1 MTEQGGCYGGS
12 RRRSRKNRKGTKKR
26 RGGGNCN
33 GGNVTMNGGMYGFG
47 GPLGGT
53 TAGADWTK
61 VSDNQNINS
70 QTLQPESDPVPL
82 TGSGRKTMKMKDI
95 KKMLKKNG
103 LKTTGRKSTL
113 LKRMKKAKIMKGGSY
128 AGMIPSQ
135 AASSGFVGTGSRGL
149 ADAVDVSTPRNGDVV
164 PLK

>member
-1 MTEQGGCYGGS
+1 MTDQGGCYGGS

-53 TAGADWTK
+53 TAGATWGPVT
-61 VSDNQNINS
+61 DNEFINS
-70 QTLQPESDPVPL
+70 ETLQPL
-82 TGSGRKTMKMKDI
+82 KGAGRKTMKIKDI

-113 LKRMKKAKIMKGGSY
+113 LKRMKKAKIMKGG
-128 AGMIPSQ
+128 ANMIPSQ